1 MLDPVEL
8 LAQLVAIP
16 SVNPMGGITSGP
28 HCGEARL
35 TAFLEHTL
43 RGLGLTV
50 FRQPVAPGQDNLLAC
65 LEGDPSSDWGGTTIL
80 FDAHQDT
87 VPVEGM
93 TIDPW
98 DPVIRDGRLY
108 GRGSCDVK
116 GGMAAM
122 IAALSQLADEP
133 RAGRPTVVMSCT
145 VNEEDGF
152 SGVNTLVDAW
162 TPGHNSPLGR
172 RPDLAIIA
180 EPTQLDVVVA
190 HKGVV
195 RWRCHTRGRAAHS
208 SRPELGEN
216 AIYRMGRVLA
226 IFEHYQNEV
235 VASLGSH
242 PLCGA
247 GTFSV
252 GTIRGGSSVNTV
264 PDRCTVEI
272 DRRFP
277 PGDQPETAYRH
288 LLDYLTTH
296 GNLGFPVEH
305 DPPHLQAPAL
315 SDADNGLLADRLADA
330 VNTVCGRCRKTAV
343 PYATDAAR
351 ISLAG
356 VPAVVCGPGSIDQ
369 AHTACEW
376 IDIDQLRQAVDV
388 YARFVRSWTPAT

>member
-16 SVNPMGGITSGP
+16 SVNPMGGIAVGP
-28 HCGEARL
+28 QCGEARL
-35 TAFLEHTL
+35 TAFLEQTF
-43 RGLGLTV
+43 RSLGLAV
-50 FRQPVAPGQDNLLAC
+50 QRQPAAPGQDNLLAC
-65 LEGDPSSDWGGTTIL
+65 LAGDPPPDRGGSLVL

-98 DPVIRDGRLY
+98 TPTIRDGRLF

-122 IAALSQLADEP
+122 IAALSRLADDP
-133 RAGRPTVVMSCT
+133 PARRPTVVMACT

-152 SGVNTLVDAW
+152 SGVNVLAEAW
-162 TPGHNSPLGR
+162 TAGGSSFFGR
-172 RPDLAIIA
+172 VPDLAIVA

-216 AIYRMGRVLA
+216 AIYRMGQALA
-226 IFEHYQNEV
+226 VFERYQREV
-235 VASLGSH
+235 VGRLGTH
-242 PLCGA
+242 PLCGP

-264 PDRCTVEI
+264 PDRCTIEI
-272 DRRFP
+272 DRRLP
-277 PGDQPETAYRH
+277 PGQEPETAYRH
-288 LLDYLTTH
+288 LIDYLNRE

-305 DPPHLQAPAL
+305 DPPYLQAPAL
-315 SDADNGLLADRLADA
+315 SDAANGPLADRL
-330 VNTVCGRCRKTAV
+330 VEVVRSVTGRCRKIAV
-343 PYATDAAR
+343 PYATDAAMVAM
-351 ISLAG
+351 AG
-356 VPAVVCGPGSIDQ
+356 VPTVVCGPGSVEQ

-376 IDIDQLRQAVDV
+376 IALDELRQAVEV
-388 YARFVRSWTPAT
+388 YTRFIQAGISG